1 MKRILT
7 HEKQRASYFIEILQ
21 SLLEFRDDPIMFS
34 RDFNIWVVLKNLSEK
49 DWELD
54 KFTDEELE
62 KIIKILV
69 DLFYGIDIKGT
80 TSNIKGILGNL
91 MKFKPNLKLMV

>member
-1 MKRILT
+1 
-7 HEKQRASYFIEILQ
+7 
-21 SLLEFRDDPIMFS
+21 MFS

-91 MKFKPNLKLMV
+91 MKFKE